1 MPAFDPALDNSFQTL
16 GLGNSSLCLRC
27 VNKITQGEFAV
38 KIYLRRQHD
47 VLKDAQEGTWLR
59 EAKLLHDCQGHPNIV
74 KLAAAFVDR
83 YYVYLVMEPLSGG
96 ELWTR
101 IRNRD
106 EITESEA
113 HHLFQ
118 QLASAVNHCHSRG
131 VVHRDIKPSVS
142 VALDLA
148 ILFTT
153 NVSLFTLLRIEYH
166 VPRSHRQQAQV
177 D

>member
-1 MPAFDPALDNSFQTL
+1 M
-16 GLGNSSLCLRC
+16 
-27 VNKITQGEFAV
+27 NKKKNEKEVQSEFAV
-38 KIYLRRQHD
+38 KFYKWRESD
-47 VLKDAQEGTWLR
+47 VLKDRAGRLWLR
-59 EAKLLHDCQGHPNIV
+59 EGKMLYICQGHPNIV
-74 KLAAAFVDR
+74 KSICAGVDR
-83 YYVYLVMEPLSGG
+83 YFNYLVMEPLSGG

-142 VALDLA
+142 VSFLRIVLMSRDGKTSRNIQFRKVSPYTMHYDLA
-148 ILFTT
+148 
-153 NVSLFTLLRIEYH
+153 VST
-166 VPRSHRQQAQV
+166 
-177 D
+177 